1 MAFRIYAYQ
10 TKCLKCE
17 SIFNQVLVI
26 KETDGSF
33 GALSDHKI
41 TRHHNTSSPQDLS
54 QDEAAARLKQCEQT
68 AVTSALSAAC
78 HGRPQCVVTA
88 DPAALHAPA
97 CAEQH
102 VALKIAYACMDK
114 VRGRHVSDI

>member
-1 MAFRIYAYQ
+1 M
-10 TKCLKCE
+10 
-17 SIFNQVLVI
+17 
-26 KETDGSF
+26 
-33 GALSDHKI
+33 
-41 TRHHNTSSPQDLS
+41 
-54 QDEAAARLKQCEQT
+54 
-68 AVTSALSAAC
+68 TSALSAAC

-114 VRGRHVSDI
+114 VRDRINYGLKQ

>member
-1 MAFRIYAYQ
+1 MYVIFA
-10 TKCLKCE
+10 KGCLKLYTN
-17 SIFNQVLVI
+17 SQHFI
-26 KETDGSF
+26 
-33 GALSDHKI
+33 
-41 TRHHNTSSPQDLS
+41 PQDLS

-88 DPAALHAPA
+88 DPAALQAPA

-114 VRGRHVSDI
+114 VKGRPVSNI